1 VAAVGAALADAAG
14 DDNGDGLSGCLHET
28 TMLNERATTAGDAC
42 MMLLP
47 SELLLMWPV
56 LLESMLMMTVVNL
69 LLTTHCE

>member
-1 VAAVGAALADAAG
+1 MNELPQRVML
-14 DDNGDGLSGCLHET
+14 
-28 TMLNERATTAGDAC
+28 TM
-42 MMLLP
+42 MLP